1 MKTVFDWKKENYMYE
16 EYSEMDE
23 VRVKTFGGA
32 IGTIERKQT
41 ILTVTRWK
49 SMVNMELLFTRM
61 RLISKV
67 RQITIRCLLFKLENI
82 ELKGGR

>member
-32 IGTIERKQT
+32 IGTIERVIYEIINGEET
-41 ILTVTRWK
+41 DNI
-49 SMVNMELLFTRM
+49 NCYEME
-61 RLISKV
+61 INGEHGIIV
-67 RQITIRCLLFKLENI
+67 YPDEIDQ
-82 ELKGGR
+82 